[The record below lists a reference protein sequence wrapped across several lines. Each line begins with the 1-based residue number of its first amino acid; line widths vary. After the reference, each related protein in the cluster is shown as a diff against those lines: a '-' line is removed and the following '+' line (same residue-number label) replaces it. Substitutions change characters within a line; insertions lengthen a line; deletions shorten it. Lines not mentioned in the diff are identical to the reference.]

1 VEEGIVFWD
10 EKIEGLSRDEM
21 THIQR
26 EKLRNQVKHAYEKI
40 EFYRKGFDEKRV
52 NPEEI
57 KTVED
62 ISFLPFTTK
71 SDLRDNYPYG
81 FCAVPHSD
89 IIRVHASSG
98 TTGKPTPVF
107 HTKKDLKNWI
117 NCMARNCYI
126 AGVRQDDVCQ
136 IAFRYALFTGAF
148 GHHLGAERIGATV
161 IPTSSGQ
168 TERQLMMMQDFNTTV
183 LHCTPSYAITIAEKM
198 IERGIDKHSLS
209 LRLGIH
215 GAEPMTEELRGEI
228 EEKLGILSIGDYG
241 LTELGGPGVSIEC
254 PEKAGYHINEDYFFP
269 EIVDPETLKPL
280 PDGEIGE
287 LVFTTLQKEAL
298 PLIRYRTRDIT
309 YLERGKCACGRTLI
323 RHGPIKGR
331 TDDMLIIGGVNFFPS
346 QLESVLL
353 GFKEVEP
360 HYVIRL
366 TKKGR
371 LDHVSVDIET
381 NPAFWAKSTKDEMG
395 GLMRKMEMRAKDLI
409 GFGIEINFVEPSSIP
424 RSEGKAK
431 RVIDNR

>member
-1 VEEGIVFWD
+1 MFWD
-10 EKIEGLSRDEM
+10 ENIEGLSRDEM
-21 THIQR
+21 TYIQG
-26 EKLRNQVKHAYEKI
+26 EKLREQVKHAYEKI
-40 EFYRKGFDEKRV
+40 EFYKKRFDEEGV

-62 ISFLPFTTK
+62 IAFLPFTTK

-81 FCAVPHSD
+81 FCAVPRSD
-89 IIRVHASSG
+89 IIRMHASSG

-107 HTKKDLKNWI
+107 HTKKDLENWI

-136 IAFRYALFTGAF
+136 IAFRYTLFTGAF
-148 GHHLGAERIGATV
+148 GHHLGAERIGAMV

-168 TERQLMMMQDFNTTV
+168 TERQLMMMQDFKTTV

-198 IERGIDKHSLS
+198 IEMGIDKHSLS

-228 EEKLGILSIGDYG
+228 EEELRILSIGDYG

-269 EIVDPETLKPL
+269 EIVDPETLKPP
-280 PDGEIGE
+280 PDGETGE

-309 YLERGKCACGRTLI
+309 HLERGKCGCGRTLI

-353 GFKEVEP
+353 DFKEVEP

-371 LDHVSVDIET
+371 LDHVSVNIET
-381 NPAFWAKSTKDEMG
+381 NPAFWSKSTKDEMA
-395 GLMRKMEMRAKDLI
+395 GLIRKMEMRTKDLI

-431 RVIDNR
+431 RVVDDR